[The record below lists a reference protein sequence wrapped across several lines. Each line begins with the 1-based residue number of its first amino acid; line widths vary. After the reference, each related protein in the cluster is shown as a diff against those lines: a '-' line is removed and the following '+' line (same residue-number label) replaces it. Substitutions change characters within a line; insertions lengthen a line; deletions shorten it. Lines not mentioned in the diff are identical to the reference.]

1 MTTVPTQQGEQWKF
15 IPGWG
20 KRYLISNLGRVYS
33 MPRKVRTRGAN
44 LGRVTKRQVTG
55 RMLALRKHPNGG
67 MRVNLTMPTK
77 FMSVSIGPIVAN
89 VFVRRRKLG
98 EYLAYKNGNV
108 EDCRADNLEY
118 RRWGGAHAKNSRE
131 TQVNNVSRPIQP
143 NELDTELEHD

>member
-1 MTTVPTQQGEQWKF
+1 MTLVPAQQSEQWKF

-20 KRYLISNLGRVYS
+20 KRYLISNLGRVFS

-44 LGRVTKRQVTG
+44 LGRVTNRQITG
-55 RMLALRKHPNGG
+55 RFLALRKHPNGG

-77 FMSVSIGPIVAN
+77 FMSVSIGSVVAKM
-89 VFVRRRKLG
+89 FVRRRKPR

-118 RRWGGAHAKNSRE
+118 RRWGGAHANNGGK
-131 TQVNNVSRPIQP
+131 TQA
-143 NELDTELEHD
+143 